1 MNYRVSYPGQVT
13 HVASSPA
20 TFCPTR
26 ARKTNTQWRGGK
38 KALSD
43 SVTVVSS
50 RAGVLLLSLVG
61 APGIYDSLDKLALLE
76 QLVGESTTHSRFL
89 SSTQQKDELVQPYV
103 TDEDAFSWVFL
114 LSVGLDVSGS
124 RRHGQNHGRANL
136 HLNVKEVVPDVSE
149 IHILWGKKKT
159 SVLAL
164 AYWMKRSVGTR
175 LDFWDWYLRCL
186 WCAMMTLA
194 VSLPEVWYPSLGTL
208 QTQIRSGLFQ
218 RYQHK

>member
-26 ARKTNTQWRGGK
+26 ARKTNTQSRVGK
-38 KALSD
+38 KAPSER
-43 SVTVVSS
+43 VTVVSS

-61 APGIYDSLDKLALLE
+61 APGLYDSLDKLALLE
-76 QLVGESTTHSRFL
+76 QLVGESRTNSIFL
-89 SSTQQKDELVQPYV
+89 SSTQQKDEFFRPYM

-114 LSVGLDVSGS
+114 LSFWLDVSGS

-149 IHILWGKKKT
+149 IHILWEKKKK
-159 SVLAL
+159 SVWAL

-175 LDFWDWYLRCL
+175 LYFWDWYLRWL
-186 WCAMMTLA
+186 WCVMMSSA
-194 VSLPEVWYPSLGTL
+194 VSLPEVCYPSLGPL
-208 QTQIRSGLFQ
+208 QTQIRSGSFQ